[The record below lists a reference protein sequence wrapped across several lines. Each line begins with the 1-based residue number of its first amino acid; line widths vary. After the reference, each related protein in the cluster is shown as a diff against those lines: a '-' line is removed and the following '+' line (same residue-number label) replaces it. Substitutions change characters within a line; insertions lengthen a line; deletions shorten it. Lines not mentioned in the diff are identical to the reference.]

1 MHKAECEY
9 KARQTPAETEL
20 KGSASNWWHVLKRM
34 YKQMQNKLYRKI
46 KRRMIAEQAM
56 KFPVPVHIE
65 HRNFDTL
72 IIRNLVDK
80 RAGPANSAEYAE
92 YIKRD
97 MAHQLADKLMHEGYI
112 SYYTREEPNYGPIS
126 DNAEIEAR
134 IMVARVKE

>member
-1 MHKAECEY
+1 MSKKSY
-9 KARQTPAETEL
+9 KR
-20 KGSASNWWHVLKRM
+20 N
-34 YKQMQNKLYRKI
+34 QNRLYREI

-72 IIRNLVDK
+72 VVRNLINK
-80 RAGPANSAEYAE
+80 RMIPPNTTEYSE

-97 MAHQLADKLMHEGYI
+97 MAHHLANKLMDEGYI
-112 SYYTREEPNYGPIS
+112 SYSTREDQYGPIF

-134 IMVARVKE
+134 INVVR

>member
-1 MHKAECEY
+1 MK
-9 KARQTPAETEL
+9 
-20 KGSASNWWHVLKRM
+20 KRT
-34 YKQMQNKLYRKI
+34 YKQMQNKLYREI

-72 IIRNLVDK
+72 AIRKLVDK
-80 RAGPANSAEYAE
+80 WEIPANSAKYAE

-112 SYYTREEPNYGPIS
+112 SYYTREEPCGPIS

-134 IMVARVKE
+134 IMVAQLKNELMR

>member
-1 MHKAECEY
+1 MK
-9 KARQTPAETEL
+9 KQT
-20 KGSASNWWHVLKRM
+20 
-34 YKQMQNKLYRKI
+34 YKQMQNRLYREI

-72 IIRNLVDK
+72 AIRHLVDK
-80 RAGPANSAEYAE
+80 RAIPVNTAEYSE

-97 MAHQLADKLMHEGYI
+97 MAHQLADKLMDEGYI
-112 SYYTREEPNYGPIS
+112 SYFTREKTNELIY

-134 IMVARVKE
+134 IMVVR